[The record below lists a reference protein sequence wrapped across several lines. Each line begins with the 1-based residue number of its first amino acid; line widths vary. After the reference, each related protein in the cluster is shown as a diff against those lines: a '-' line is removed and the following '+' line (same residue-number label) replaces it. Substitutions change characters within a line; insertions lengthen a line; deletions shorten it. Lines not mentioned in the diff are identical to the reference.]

1 MEGTHLLF
9 LQLVDICSLLNVFGA
24 VNVSNCDWLWS
35 LDQCGLD
42 VVMFCRSCLSSA
54 FECSEFVCKHFNCS
68 YFSPVGDMFHFPFWH
83 GSGHFVLSVQR
94 SLDSMLFSLFYLSAI
109 WSTVNLQFLLLFS
122 VFCSI

>member
-68 YFSPVGDMFHFPFWH
+68 YFSLLLGICSIFLFGMA
-83 GSGHFVLSVQR
+83 
-94 SLDSMLFSLFYLSAI
+94 LDILFYRFKDRLI
-109 WSTVNLQFLLLFS
+109 LCYFLCFICLQFGAQ
-122 VFCSI
+122 